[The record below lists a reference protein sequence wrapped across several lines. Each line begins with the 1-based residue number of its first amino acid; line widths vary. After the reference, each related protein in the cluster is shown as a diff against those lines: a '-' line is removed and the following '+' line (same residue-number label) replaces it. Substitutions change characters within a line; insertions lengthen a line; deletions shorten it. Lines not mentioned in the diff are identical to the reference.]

1 MLQVAAP
8 VQLRLHLEVFEGP
21 LELLLSL
28 IEQRRLP
35 ISRISLARVADQYL
49 EQVHALPSLDPDLLA
64 DFLSIGGR
72 LLLLKSRALLLT
84 DEADPAAEESAS
96 DLEQRLA
103 EYRIFREAAL
113 HLQALE
119 QRAER
124 TYPTSR
130 EPTFNA
136 APPPFVPPSLELLA
150 STWKRLQRQKP
161 REVEVAA
168 ISRAS
173 VDERR
178 AWILDLLRRRPRIPF
193 SEIAGETVD
202 EVVAAFLAILELF
215 RRGRIHVEQTTLYG
229 ELTLSRV

>member
-1 MLQVAAP
+1 MIQAQAP
-8 VQLRLHLEVFEGP
+8 TQLRLQLDVFEGP
-21 LELLLSL
+21 LELLLAL

-35 ISRISLARVADQYL
+35 ITQVSLAKVADQYM
-49 EQVHALPSLDPDLLA
+49 EQVHALPTLDPDLLA
-64 DFLSIGGR
+64 DFLAIGGR

-84 DEADPAAEESAS
+84 DEADPATEESPS
-96 DLEQRLA
+96 DLELRLA

-130 EPTFNA
+130 EPSFNA
-136 APPPFVPPSLELLA
+136 EPPPLVLPSLELLV

-178 AWILDLLRRRPRIPF
+178 ARILDLLRHRPRVIF
-193 SEIAGETVD
+193 SEIAGSTID
-202 EVVAAFLAILELF
+202 EVVAAFLAVLELF

-229 ELTLSRV
+229 ELTLARP